1 MVLFLLLPF
10 AAVFLYI
17 VFRKSLV
24 DSTQGTSDRSK
35 YVRLEYM
42 WLGFVTV
49 VFFAVNIFGIDFMH
63 TVSSARA
70 ATNATEV
77 LDVNVEAESWAFDIS
92 QQELEVGQ
100 TVRFNGKSLD
110 TMHGFALYHP
120 NGKVLFTMMLMPGMA
135 DPTSLVHKFT
145 EPGTYIVRCLEY
157 CGANH
162 HGMVD
167 EIIVTA
173 RNS

>member
-10 AAVFLYI
+10 ASVFLYI
-17 VFRKSLV
+17 VFKKSLI
-24 DSTQGTSDRSK
+24 DPTPSSAPRSK

-42 WLGFVTV
+42 WIGFVAFVFITV
-49 VFFAVNIFGIDFMH
+49 NVVGIDFMH

-70 ATNATEV
+70 ESTATDI

-92 QQELEVGQ
+92 QNDIKVGQ

-135 DPTSLVHKFT
+135 DPTSLVHTFT

-162 HGMVD
+162 HEMVD

-173 RNS
+173 SSS